1 MDRRAFLQAS
11 VAAAL
16 MSRWAGVHAAYKP
29 AVPGRPAP
37 KPSRFGKTST
47 AEDVTAGMDLSG
59 KTALVTGCNSGLG
72 LETMRVLGTI
82 CGLRQLQLTGR
93 TYAGQEI

>member
-1 MDRRAFLQAS
+1 
-11 VAAAL
+11 
-16 MSRWAGVHAAYKP
+16 
-29 AVPGRPAP
+29 
-37 KPSRFGKTST
+37 
-47 AEDVTAGMDLSG
+47 MDLSG

-72 LETMRVLGTI
+72 LETMRVLETI